1 MRVKPSYGLTDEE
14 MTEMLYD
21 SMKHAEEDM
30 TRRLLAEA
38 RVEAGRDRESGGIR
52 AWGGPR
58 ACWTKTE
65 VAGIEKDQ
73 GGRGEGDRQ
82 AEDRDA
88 INAAVEDLDRAT
100 QSFAERRMDRSIG
113 DALKGVDVDRLEDVA
128 AETFSR

>member
-1 MRVKPSYGLTDEE
+1 MRVKPSYGLTDDE

-38 RVEAGRDRESGGIR
+38 RVEAGRAVKAVESALAADRALLDE
-52 AWGGPR
+52 
-58 ACWTKTE
+58 
-65 VAGIEKDQ
+65 AGAAEIERVKADV
-73 GGRGEGDRQ
+73 EKAIQ

-88 INAAVEDLDRAT
+88 INAAVEDLDRVT

-113 DALKGVDVDRLEDVA
+113 DALKGVDVDRIDDVA
-128 AETFSR
+128 AETFRR